1 MAEAPR
7 VHLTFPPPDDV
18 RPRLGELGWDVSWSD
33 TPEGQPRADLLRD
46 VTGCD
51 AVITLLTDRVDEEF
65 LSAAG
70 SRLRV
75 VANNAVGTDNLD
87 LAAIR
92 RHSVVATNTPDVLV
106 DATAEVAFALIL
118 TTARRIVAADRFV
131 RSGEP
136 WQWRTDLYVGTDL
149 ADSTLGIV
157 GPGRIGLAVARR
169 AAAFGMRVI
178 ATPSRSRA
186 EELRGLGIEVHP
198 LEEVVTRSDV
208 VSLHCPLTPDTRHLI
223 GRRELDLL
231 GPDGILVNT
240 ARGPIVDEVELV
252 AALQAGRIGGAG
264 LDVYEDEP
272 RVPADLRSLDS
283 VVLLPHIGS
292 AGRRT
297 RARMASLCLENVRA
311 VLAGDT
317 PPTAVT

>member
-1 MAEAPR
+1 MADTPR

-18 RPRLGELGWDVSWSD
+18 RPRLMASGWDVTWSD
-33 TPEGQPRADLLRD
+33 TPQGEPRADLLRD

-65 LSAAG
+65 LAAAG
-70 SRLRV
+70 PRLRV

-92 RHSVVATNTPDVLV
+92 RHGVVATNTPDVLD

-131 RSGEP
+131 RSGQP

-149 ADSTLGIV
+149 AGATLGIV

-169 AAAFGMRVI
+169 AVAFGMRVV
-178 ATPSRSRA
+178 ATPSRSHSEEVRA
-186 EELRGLGIEVHP
+186 LGIEAHP
-198 LEEVVTRSDV
+198 LEEVLERSDV

-240 ARGPIVDEVELV
+240 ARGPIVDEAELV
-252 AALQAGRIGGAG
+252 GALQAGRIGGAG

-272 RVPADLRSLDS
+272 RVPAALWPMDN

-297 RARMASLCLENVRA
+297 RARMASLSLENVRA

-317 PPTAVT
+317 PPAAVT